1 VTRRHALV
9 AAGGVAAALT
19 VIAAFMLT
27 GGSDTS
33 LRADLE
39 AEFAAGGYTSAAAGS
54 GEVIDVDIVAAP
66 TRVDLV
72 SGGDTRVW
80 AYNGSVPGPELR
92 ITLGDTLRVTF
103 RNDLSEPTTIHWH
116 GVRVDNAMD
125 GVPGVTQAQVEPGQ
139 TFVYE
144 ITPPDAG
151 TFWYHSHLNTSEQI
165 ERGLHGTLVVEEPTP
180 QPWSQDAVW
189 VVDDWLL
196 DQQTV
201 EIDPDFVTDRDI
213 EHNGREGNLVTVNGS
228 APYVFEARPGERVRL
243 RLVNTSNG
251 RVYRPS
257 LDGLEA
263 IVIAVD
269 GRMVRDPFALDGFE
283 LAPGNR
289 VDLDVTMP
297 SDEGSHEVASDF
309 DDEVFHIATI
319 EVAGELVD
327 TPEFARPSNP
337 ALPSW
342 FGAEDA
348 EVDREYVMT
357 IRRPGTRPEWAL
369 SEHSFPDVDP
379 FEVIVGSFAKIR
391 FANPSQMFHPMH
403 IHGVFFKVI
412 SINGRPV
419 DEGFYR
425 DTVLVKPG
433 DEVDVGL
440 VPADLGTWAL
450 HCHILEHADA
460 GMMTLVD
467 VVESN

>member
-1 VTRRHALV
+1 VCHRPTSAASCGPPNPHPALLDACIESKAEAGDHRRESQ
-9 AAGGVAAALT
+9 
-19 VIAAFMLT
+19 
-27 GGSDTS
+27 SD
-33 LRADLE
+33 
-39 AEFAAGGYTSAAAGS
+39 TSAAAGS

-72 SGGDTRVW
+72 SGGDTGVW
-80 AYNGSVPGPELR
+80 AHNGSVPGPELR
-92 ITLGDTLRVTF
+92 ITLGDALRVTF

-125 GVPGVTQAQVEPGQ
+125 GVPGATQAQVEPGQ

-180 QPWSQDAVW
+180 HPWSQDPVW

-228 APYVFEARPGERVRL
+228 VPYVFEARPGERVRL

-269 GRMVRDPFALDGFE
+269 GLMVRDPFALDGFE

-327 TPEFARPSNP
+327 TPEFARPLNP

-357 IRRPGTRPEWAL
+357 IRGPGTRPEWAS

-379 FEVIVGSFAKIR
+379 FEMIVGSFTKIR
-391 FANPSQMFHPMH
+391 FANRSQMFHPMH

-440 VPADLGTWAL
+440 VPADLGAWAL
-450 HCHILEHADA
+450 LCHILEHADA
-460 GMMTLVD
+460 GMLTLVD
-467 VVESN
+467 VVDSS